1 MFSERKA
8 EILLLEV
15 NKETSI
21 LDTCCAGSTAGEEW
35 IEANI
40 DNRSQEDR
48 SDKEKREGPISDL
61 EMEKPSNPSNFSLCR
76 VFLQHLLDDP
86 TGGYSPL
93 NNVFTNKDCPCK
105 MHSQFDS
112 KKSLNVLY
120 HNR

>member
-1 MFSERKA
+1 MQGQQQGKNGLKLTSTIAVKKTDL
-8 EILLLEV
+8 IL
-15 NKETSI
+15 
-21 LDTCCAGSTAGEEW
+21 
-35 IEANI
+35 
-40 DNRSQEDR
+40 
-48 SDKEKREGPISDL
+48 KEKREGPISDL

-105 MHSQFDS
+105 MHSQFDR

>member
-1 MFSERKA
+1 MVILFSERKA

-48 SDKEKREGPISDL
+48 SDIKRKEGRSHFRFGNGKTFKS
-61 EMEKPSNPSNFSLCR
+61 KQ
-76 VFLQHLLDDP
+76 FLLMQGIFA
-86 TGGYSPL
+86 TF
-93 NNVFTNKDCPCK
+93 V
-105 MHSQFDS
+105 
-112 KKSLNVLY
+112 
-120 HNR
+120 R